1 VRGIAISFSMLEKS
15 AAWADSF
22 LAFLL
27 ITTSRHNSRPAS
39 PSVDFKL
46 RHYHSRG
53 SLETSSTL
61 KLHSV
66 INTVTSKPTHWT
78 LSFSLTCRLPIS

>member
-1 VRGIAISFSMLEKS
+1 MRGIAISFSMLEKS

-27 ITTSRHNSRPAS
+27 INISCHISRPAS

-46 RHYHSRG
+46 YHCYSRG
-53 SLETSSTL
+53 SLETLSTL
-61 KLHSV
+61 KVHSG
-66 INTVTSKPTHWT
+66 INAVTSKPTHWT
-78 LSFSLTCRLPIS
+78 LTFSLTCRLPIS